1 MARLLHILNRPAD
14 ELVETLLRDESDNPA
29 NLVEVVDLTAADAD
43 YVALVEKVFAADSV
57 ATW

>member
-14 ELVETLLRDESDNPA
+14 EFVEALLRDQRADPA
-29 NLVEVVDLTAADAD
+29 NVVEVADLTAAVPD
-43 YVALVEKVFAADSV
+43 YTALVEKVFAADSV